1 MCLLKVLRLTQIFFS
16 FYRNKHFIF
25 ISSVSAARKK
35 QGPYGQSKKLAEE
48 IVQRYVAKGLNATIV
63 SPSFVIGPGE
73 IDSSRYLLAKSISK
87 GRVTFTFPGGGGTV
101 GIEDLV
107 DGIVLAMKW
116 GKSGERYI
124 LSNENVFLID
134 RFNLMAKILNK
145 PKIKYIIPRF
155 TYYLM
160 YFLGVIVQ
168 KLVKNPPISTE
179 IVRWYFNY
187 RNFDNSKAKQELG
200 WKPKTSLKESIR
212 RTIEYYKSI
221 KVL

>member
-1 MCLLKVLRLTQIFFS
+1 LNENNNLDLKDNI
-16 FYRNKHFIF
+16 YAK
-25 ISSVSAARKK
+25 
-35 QGPYGQSKKLAEE
+35 SKKLGED
-48 IVQRYVAKGLNATIV
+48 IVQKYVAKGLNATIV